1 MPHSRRPSDV
11 ASDILQNNAES
22 PEKTSSEEGGESLN
36 LEKSS
41 SLSSSS
47 SSSSSLSSSPSTSAS
62 TDLIELPKATNEG
75 VRVANVDR
83 NKKKKEKS
91 RKKNKKKKNKKKK
104 KVPSPVI
111 SYKVSS
117 KRFQQLK
124 AAMVNKGEKDIL
136 RFFFLHKQ
144 FPHLSDFHTFDQKF
158 VEGKKVSTL

>member
-47 SSSSSLSSSPSTSAS
+47 SSSLSSSLSSSSYTSAS

-136 RFFFLHKQ
+136 RFFLHKQ
-144 FPHLSDFHTFDQKF
+144 FPHLSDFPSFDQKF
-158 VEGKKVSTL
+158 F

>member
-1 MPHSRRPSDV
+1 M
-11 ASDILQNNAES
+11 
-22 PEKTSSEEGGESLN
+22 
-36 LEKSS
+36 
-41 SLSSSS
+41 SSSS
-47 SSSSSLSSSPSTSAS
+47 YTSAS

-83 NKKKKEKS
+83 NKKKKEKN
-91 RKKNKKKKNKKKK
+91 RKKNKKKKNKKK

-136 RFFFLHKQ
+136 RFFPSQTISSSFR
-144 FPHLSDFHTFDQKF
+144 FP
-158 VEGKKVSTL
+158 